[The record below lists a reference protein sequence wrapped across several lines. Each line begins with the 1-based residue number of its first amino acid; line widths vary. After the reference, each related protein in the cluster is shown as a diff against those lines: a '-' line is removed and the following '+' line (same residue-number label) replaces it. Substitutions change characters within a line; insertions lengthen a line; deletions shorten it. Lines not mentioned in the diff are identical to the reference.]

1 MTHGHEREFSNFHA
15 MLLYR
20 KGGGHDDVCQFK
32 YLCILGTKSNDIEH
46 PDYVPSIN
54 MGYSSESDRCIGM

>member
-1 MTHGHEREFSNFHA
+1 MNMSVNLIIFMQCYNIE
-15 MLLYR
+15 
-20 KGGGHDDVCQFK
+20 KGQHDDVCQFK
-32 YLCILGTKSNDIEH
+32 YLCILGTKSNDIGH